1 MESAL
6 AIASL
11 TISGIT
17 AIGSI
22 LAYYKCKSCKW
33 FCFECDCFPSDNN
46 NVVINN
52 TENRQES
59 PMIIRQESPMIIRQE
74 SPMIIR
80 QESPMIIRQESPM
93 IIRHES
99 PVIIIHS
106 MEKQLEWT
114 NRGRSSKPSYD
125 QHQSI
130 I

>member
-1 MESAL
+1 MYMDSAL

-11 TISGIT
+11 TISGLT

-33 FCFECDCFPSDNN
+33 FCFECDCFPSENG

-52 TENRQES
+52 TDNHQET
-59 PMIIRQESPMIIRQE
+59 PMIIRQESPMI
-74 SPMIIR
+74 M
-80 QESPMIIRQESPM
+80 
-93 IIRHES
+93 RHES
-99 PVIIIHS
+99 PVIIIHT
-106 MEKQLEWT
+106 MENQLEWT
-114 NRGRSSKPSYD
+114 NRGRSPKPSYD

>member
-1 MESAL
+1 MDSAL

-11 TISGIT
+11 TISGLT

-33 FCFECDCFPSDNN
+33 FCFECDCFPSENG

-52 TENRQES
+52 TDNHQETPMIILQES

-74 SPMIIR
+74 SPMI
-80 QESPMIIRQESPM
+80 M
-93 IIRHES
+93 RHES
-99 PVIIIHS
+99 PVIIIHT
-106 MEKQLEWT
+106 MENQLEWT
-114 NRGRSSKPSYD
+114 NRGRSPKPSYD

>member
-1 MESAL
+1 MDSAL

-11 TISGIT
+11 TISGLT

-33 FCFECDCFPSDNN
+33 FCFECDCFPSENG

-52 TENRQES
+52 TDNHQET
-59 PMIIRQESPMIIRQE
+59 PIIIRQESPMIIRQE

-93 IIRHES
+93 IMRHES
-99 PVIIIHS
+99 PVIIIHT
-106 MEKQLEWT
+106 MENQLEWT
-114 NRGRSSKPSYD
+114 NRGRSPKPSYD

>member
-1 MESAL
+1 MDSAL

-11 TISGIT
+11 TISGLT

-33 FCFECDCFPSDNN
+33 FCFECDCFPSENG

-52 TENRQES
+52 TDNHQET

-80 QESPMIIRQESPM
+80 QESPMIM
-93 IIRHES
+93 RHES
-99 PVIIIHS
+99 PVIIIHT
-106 MEKQLEWT
+106 MENQLEWT
-114 NRGRSSKPSYD
+114 NRGRSPKPSYD